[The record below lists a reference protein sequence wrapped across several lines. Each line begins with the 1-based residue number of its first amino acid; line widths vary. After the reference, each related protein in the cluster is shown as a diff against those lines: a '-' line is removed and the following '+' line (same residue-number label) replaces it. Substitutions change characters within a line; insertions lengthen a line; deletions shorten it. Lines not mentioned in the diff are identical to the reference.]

1 MADGRAQLSEFK
13 VRNSQITF
21 TGGLMAKV
29 ERIRE
34 MLTGPLDPE
43 YVRKRTDAGWEMAAV
58 EWQRQTEGGEIEP
71 GRSRENVPYGSRV
84 ANDREQLEEN
94 PSEMNALMLILE
106 LIVQDR
112 SLSNMAET
120 LNQGGYRTRD
130 GSKWST
136 VTVYKMLPRLIEVS
150 PRIFTTEAWI
160 ERRKRIPTVG

>member
-1 MADGRAQLSEFK
+1 MPK
-13 VRNSQITF
+13 
-21 TGGLMAKV
+21 M

-34 MLTGPLDPE
+34 VVSGPLDIE
-43 YVRKRTDAGWEMAAV
+43 YMKKRAEAGWELLAV
-58 EWQRQTEGGEIEP
+58 EWQRPPEGAQPCLGAIGDE
-71 GRSRENVPYGSRV
+71 VPYGSRV
-84 ANDREQLEEN
+84 ADDCEHLEED